1 MSDAPNGSLISR
13 RAPINDRLPQAV
25 PGCLIHSV
33 AGTDPKRTAWGIFQ
47 VSRKV
52 TLNLFTFTVQALVL
66 IAFLG
71 VAGSAAA
78 DGSSYSVVHGWP
90 SLPSGRALGRAS
102 GVAVDSHNH
111 VVVFHSVD
119 RNWTD
124 SLPDEPISGATV
136 AMFDG
141 ATGELITEWGEG
153 MFVMPHGLT
162 VDSADNVW
170 LTDVGRHQ
178 VFKFS
183 HDGELLLEL
192 GEHRIPGTDSGH
204 FNLPTDVA
212 VLDDGGFFVSDGY
225 GNSRVLKFSSDGEL
239 EFQWGAKGSGEGDFD
254 LPHGL
259 ALDGAGRLYV
269 ADRSNSRI
277 QVFDREGSFISE
289 WTREKVGRPYG
300 VAADAA
306 GRIFV
311 VDGGDQPTSPPD
323 RSRVIRLS
331 SAGLT
336 ESVFGR
342 FGNYDGQFQMGHDL
356 AIGEDGAVYVVD
368 ITGKRVQKFLPD

>member
-1 MSDAPNGSLISR
+1 M
-13 RAPINDRLPQAV
+13 
-25 PGCLIHSV
+25 
-33 AGTDPKRTAWGIFQ
+33 
-47 VSRKV
+47 
-52 TLNLFTFTVQALVL
+52 

-71 VAGSAAA
+71 MANVASA
-78 DGSSYSVVHGWP
+78 DISSYSVVHGWP
-90 SLPSGRALGRAS
+90 SLPKGRALGRAS

-111 VVVFHSVD
+111 VFVFHSMD
-119 RNWTD
+119 RDWSD
-124 SLPDEPISGATV
+124 PFPDDPIEGTTIAV
-136 AMFDG
+136 FDG
-141 ATGELITEWGEG
+141 ATGELIAEWGEV

-162 VDSADNVW
+162 VDPEDNIW

-192 GEHRIPGTDSGH
+192 GEYRTPGADSTH

-225 GNSRVLKFSSDGEL
+225 GNSRVVKFSSDGEF
-239 EFQWGAKGSGEGDFD
+239 EFQWGTKGSGEGEFD

-277 QVFDREGSFISE
+277 QVFDREGSFIAE
-289 WTREKVGRPYG
+289 WPREEVGRPYG
-300 VAADAA
+300 IAADTA
-306 GRIFV
+306 GSVFV
-311 VDGGDQPTSPPD
+311 VDGGDQPSAPPD
-323 RSRVIRLS
+323 RSKVIRLS

-336 ESVFGR
+336 ETIFGR

-356 AIGEDGAVYVVD
+356 AVGEDGAVYVVD
-368 ITGKRVQKFLPD
+368 IIGKRVQKFLTE

>member
-1 MSDAPNGSLISR
+1 VI
-13 RAPINDRLPQAV
+13 
-25 PGCLIHSV
+25 
-33 AGTDPKRTAWGIFQ
+33 
-47 VSRKV
+47 
-52 TLNLFTFTVQALVL
+52 LNLIAFTARAFVL

-71 VAGSAAA
+71 MANAALA
-78 DGSSYSVVHGWP
+78 DVSSYSVVHGWP
-90 SLPSGRALGRAS
+90 SLPKGRALGRAS

-111 VVVFHSVD
+111 VFVFHSVD
-119 RNWTD
+119 RDWSDPFPND
-124 SLPDEPISGATV
+124 PIEGATIAV
-136 AMFDG
+136 FDG
-141 ATGELITEWGEG
+141 ATGELIAEWGEG

-162 VDSADNVW
+162 VDSEDNIW

-183 HDGELLLEL
+183 HDGKQLLEL
-192 GEHRIPGTDSGH
+192 GENCIPGADSTH

-225 GNSRVLKFSSDGEL
+225 ENSRIVKFSSDGEL
-239 EFQWGAKGSGEGDFD
+239 EFQWGTKGSGEGEFD

-277 QVFDREGSFISE
+277 QIFDREGSFISE
-289 WTREKVGRPYG
+289 WPREKVGRPYG
-300 VAADAA
+300 IAVDTA
-306 GRIFV
+306 GSVFV

-331 SAGLT
+331 SAGLAET
-336 ESVFGR
+336 IFGR

-356 AIGEDGAVYVVD
+356 AVGEDGAVYVVD
-368 ITGKRVQKFLPD
+368 IIGARVQKFLAD

>member
-1 MSDAPNGSLISR
+1 MILKLI
-13 RAPINDRLPQAV
+13 A
-25 PGCLIHSV
+25 
-33 AGTDPKRTAWGIFQ
+33 
-47 VSRKV
+47 
-52 TLNLFTFTVQALVL
+52 FTVQAFVL

-71 VAGSAAA
+71 MTDAALA
-78 DGSSYSVVHGWP
+78 DGGGYSVVHGWP
-90 SLPSGRALGRAS
+90 TLPQGHALGRAS

-119 RNWTD
+119 RDWSD
-124 SLPDEPISGATV
+124 PFPDDPIEGATIAV
-136 AMFDG
+136 FDG
-141 ATGELITEWGEG
+141 TTGELIAEWGNG
-153 MFVMPHGLT
+153 MFIMPHGLE
-162 VDSADNVW
+162 VDSDDNIW

-183 HDGELLLEL
+183 HDGELLLEF
-192 GEHRIPGTDSGH
+192 GESRIPGADTTH

-225 GNSRVLKFSSDGEL
+225 GNSRVLKFSSDGEF
-239 EFQWGAKGSGEGDFD
+239 EFQWGTKGSGEGDFD

-269 ADRSNSRI
+269 ADRSNSRV

-289 WTREKVGRPYG
+289 WLRDKVGRPYG
-300 VAADAA
+300 IAVDRA
-306 GRIFV
+306 GSVFV

-331 SAGLT
+331 SAGST
-336 ESVFGR
+336 ETVFGR

-356 AIGEDGAVYVVD
+356 AIGEDGAIYVVD
-368 ITGKRVQKFLPD
+368 IIGKRVQKFVSD

>member
-1 MSDAPNGSLISR
+1 MIPN
-13 RAPINDRLPQAV
+13 
-25 PGCLIHSV
+25 
-33 AGTDPKRTAWGIFQ
+33 
-47 VSRKV
+47 
-52 TLNLFTFTVQALVL
+52 L
-66 IAFLG
+66 IAFTFQVFVLTAFLG
-71 VAGSAAA
+71 MTNAASA
-78 DGSSYSVVHGWP
+78 DGSGYSVVHGWP
-90 SLPSGRALGRAS
+90 SLPQGRALGRAS

-119 RNWTD
+119 RDWSD
-124 SLPDEPISGATV
+124 PFPDDPIEGATV
-136 AMFDG
+136 AIFDG
-141 ATGELITEWGEG
+141 ASGELIAEWGNDV
-153 MFVMPHGLT
+153 FIMPHGLE
-162 VDSADNVW
+162 VDANDNIW

-178 VFKFS
+178 VFKYS

-192 GEHRIPGTDSGH
+192 GENRVPGADTTH

-225 GNSRVLKFSSDGEL
+225 GNSRVLKFSSDGEF
-239 EFQWGAKGSGEGDFD
+239 EFQWGTQGSGEGDFA

-269 ADRSNSRI
+269 ADRSNSRV
-277 QVFDREGSFISE
+277 QVFDHEGSFVSE
-289 WTREKVGRPYG
+289 WLRAKVGRPYG
-300 VAADAA
+300 IAVDRA
-306 GRIFV
+306 GSVFV

-331 SAGLT
+331 SAGSI
-336 ESVFGR
+336 EAVFGR

-368 ITGKRVQKFLPD
+368 IIGKRVQKFVPD

>member
-1 MSDAPNGSLISR
+1 
-13 RAPINDRLPQAV
+13 
-25 PGCLIHSV
+25 
-33 AGTDPKRTAWGIFQ
+33 
-47 VSRKV
+47 
-52 TLNLFTFTVQALVL
+52 L

-71 VAGSAAA
+71 MANAALA
-78 DGSSYSVVHGWP
+78 DISSYSVVHGWP
-90 SLPSGRALGRAS
+90 SLPKGRALGRAS

-111 VVVFHSVD
+111 VFVFHSAD
-119 RNWTD
+119 RDWSD
-124 SLPDEPISGATV
+124 PFPDDPIEGITIAV
-136 AMFDG
+136 FDG
-141 ATGELITEWGEG
+141 ATGELIAEWGEG

-162 VDSADNVW
+162 VDAEDNIW

-192 GEHRIPGTDSGH
+192 GEYRTPGADSTH

-225 GNSRVLKFSSDGEL
+225 GNSRVVKFSSDGEF
-239 EFQWGAKGSGEGDFD
+239 EFQWGTKGSGEGEFD

-259 ALDGAGRLYV
+259 ALDDAGRLYV

-277 QVFDREGSFISE
+277 QVFDREGSFIAE
-289 WTREKVGRPYG
+289 WPREKVGRPYG
-300 VAADAA
+300 IAVDTA
-306 GRIFV
+306 GSVFV
-311 VDGGDQPTSPPD
+311 VDGGDQPSAPPD

-331 SAGLT
+331 PAGVT
-336 ESVFGR
+336 ETIFGR

-356 AIGEDGAVYVVD
+356 AVGEDGAVYVVD
-368 ITGKRVQKFLPD
+368 IIGKRVQKFLTE

>member
-1 MSDAPNGSLISR
+1 MLKLI
-13 RAPINDRLPQAV
+13 AFKVQ
-25 PGCLIHSV
+25 V
-33 AGTDPKRTAWGIFQ
+33 A
-47 VSRKV
+47 
-52 TLNLFTFTVQALVL
+52 VL

-71 VAGSAAA
+71 MVGAAAA
-78 DGSSYSVVHGWP
+78 DGDSYSVIHGWP
-90 SLPSGRALGRAS
+90 TLPEGRALGRAS

-111 VVVFHSVD
+111 VFVFHSVD
-119 RNWTD
+119 RDWTD
-124 SLPDEPISGATV
+124 TLPDEPIGGATV
-136 AMFDG
+136 AIFDG
-141 ATGELITEWGEG
+141 ATGELIAEWGEG

-162 VDSADNVW
+162 VDSEDNVW

-192 GEHRIPGTDSGH
+192 GENRTPGTDPEH

-225 GNSRVLKFSSDGEL
+225 GNSRVLKFSSAGEP
-239 EFQWGAKGSGEGDFD
+239 EFQWGMKGTGEGEFD

-259 ALDGAGRLYV
+259 ALDDAGRLYV

-289 WTREKVGRPYG
+289 WSREEVGRPYG
-300 VAADAA
+300 VAADKA
-306 GRIFV
+306 GSVFV
-311 VDGGDQPTSPPD
+311 VDGGDQPTAPPD

-331 SAGLT
+331 ADGLT
-336 ESVFGR
+336 EAVFGR

-356 AIGEDGAVYVVD
+356 AIGDDGAVYVVD
-368 ITGKRVQKFLPD
+368 IIGKRVQKFLPD

>member
-1 MSDAPNGSLISR
+1 VI
-13 RAPINDRLPQAV
+13 
-25 PGCLIHSV
+25 
-33 AGTDPKRTAWGIFQ
+33 
-47 VSRKV
+47 
-52 TLNLFTFTVQALVL
+52 LNLIAFTVQAFVL
-66 IAFLG
+66 IACLG
-71 VAGSAAA
+71 MANAALAG
-78 DGSSYSVVHGWP
+78 GSSYSVVHGWP
-90 SLPSGRALGRAS
+90 SLPKGRALGRAS

-111 VVVFHSVD
+111 VFVFHSVD
-119 RNWTD
+119 RDWSD
-124 SLPDEPISGATV
+124 PFPDGPIEGATIAV
-136 AMFDG
+136 FDG
-141 ATGELITEWGEG
+141 ATGELITEWGKG
-153 MFVMPHGLT
+153 IFIMPHGLT
-162 VDSADNVW
+162 VDSEDNIW

-183 HDGELLLEL
+183 HNGELLFEL
-192 GEHRIPGTDSGH
+192 GEKRVPGAGSTH

-225 GNSRVLKFSSDGEL
+225 GNSRVLKFSSDGQF

-259 ALDGAGRLYV
+259 ALDSAGRLYV

-289 WTREKVGRPYG
+289 WSSDKVGRPYG
-300 VAADAA
+300 IAVDTA
-306 GRIFV
+306 GSVFV

-331 SAGLT
+331 SAGST
-336 ESVFGR
+336 ETVFGR

-368 ITGKRVQKFLPD
+368 IIGKRVQKFLSD

>member
-1 MSDAPNGSLISR
+1 M
-13 RAPINDRLPQAV
+13 
-25 PGCLIHSV
+25 
-33 AGTDPKRTAWGIFQ
+33 
-47 VSRKV
+47 
-52 TLNLFTFTVQALVL
+52 

-71 VAGSAAA
+71 MANAALA
-78 DGSSYSVVHGWP
+78 DISSYSVVHGWP
-90 SLPSGRALGRAS
+90 SLPKGRALGRAS

-111 VVVFHSVD
+111 VFVFHSAD
-119 RNWTD
+119 RDWSD
-124 SLPDEPISGATV
+124 PFPDDPIEGTTIAV
-136 AMFDG
+136 FDG
-141 ATGELITEWGEG
+141 ATGELIAEWGER

-162 VDSADNVW
+162 VDPEDNIW

-192 GEHRIPGTDSGH
+192 GEYGTPGADSKH

-225 GNSRVLKFSSDGEL
+225 GNSRVVKFSSDGEL
-239 EFQWGAKGSGEGDFD
+239 EFQWGTKGSGEGEFD

-259 ALDGAGRLYV
+259 AFDGAGRLYV

-277 QVFDREGSFISE
+277 QVFDREGSFIAE
-289 WTREKVGRPYG
+289 WSREKVGRPYG
-300 VAADAA
+300 IAVDTA
-306 GRIFV
+306 GSVFV
-311 VDGGDQPTSPPD
+311 VDGGDQPSAPPD

-336 ESVFGR
+336 ETIFGR

-356 AIGEDGAVYVVD
+356 AVGEDGAVYVVD
-368 ITGKRVQKFLPD
+368 IIGKRVQKFLTK

>member
-1 MSDAPNGSLISR
+1 VI
-13 RAPINDRLPQAV
+13 
-25 PGCLIHSV
+25 
-33 AGTDPKRTAWGIFQ
+33 
-47 VSRKV
+47 
-52 TLNLFTFTVQALVL
+52 LNLIAFTVQAFVL
-66 IAFLG
+66 IACLG
-71 VAGSAAA
+71 MANATLA
-78 DGSSYSVVHGWP
+78 DDSSFSVVHGWP
-90 SLPSGRALGRAS
+90 SLPKGRALGRAS

-111 VVVFHSVD
+111 VFVFHSVD
-119 RNWTD
+119 RDWSD
-124 SLPDEPISGATV
+124 PFPDGPIEGATIAV
-136 AMFDG
+136 FDG
-141 ATGELITEWGEG
+141 ATGELITEWGKG
-153 MFVMPHGLT
+153 IFIMPHGLT
-162 VDSADNVW
+162 VDSEDNIW

-183 HDGELLLEL
+183 HNGELLFEL
-192 GEHRIPGTDSGH
+192 GEKRVPGAGSTH

-239 EFQWGAKGSGEGDFD
+239 EFQWGAKGSGEGEFD

-259 ALDGAGRLYV
+259 ALDGSGRLYV

-289 WTREKVGRPYG
+289 WSSDKVGRPYG
-300 VAADAA
+300 IAVDTA
-306 GRIFV
+306 GSVFV

-331 SAGLT
+331 SAGST
-336 ESVFGR
+336 ETVFGR

-368 ITGKRVQKFLPD
+368 IIGFLSD